1 MNYIFHLTRRC
12 NLNCKYCYE
21 NKGIEDLS
29 FESIKLVIDSE
40 IKAKNKI
47 STISFYGGEPLI
59 RKDLIYQTVDY
70 IKSQKSKTKFFF
82 NMTTNGTL
90 LDEEFIAFAK
100 KNEFLHIAY
109 SFDGIKEVHDLN
121 RITVNRSRNF

>member
-29 FESIKLVIDSE
+29 FENIKLVIDSE

-59 RKDLIYQTVDY
+59 RIDLIYQIVDY
-70 IKSQKSKTKFFF
+70 IKSQKRKTKFFF

-109 SFDGIKEVHDLN
+109 SFDGIKEIHDLN
-121 RITVNRSRNF
+121 RVTATRTRNI

>member
-29 FESIKLVIDSE
+29 FENIKLVIDSE

-59 RKDLIYQTVDY
+59 RKDLIYQIVDY
-70 IKSQKSKTKFFF
+70 IKSQKRKTKFFF

-109 SFDGIKEVHDLN
+109 SFDGIKEIHDLN
-121 RITVNRSRNF
+121 RVTATRTRNI